1 MIESHF
7 LLPNASVYV
16 CLFVC
21 FNTLF
26 CASNILKDFF
36 FTNSLIYYAA
46 VGLVITFRNA
56 NKCLLELRVDL
67 LLTCPCVVISTDRPK
82 SLNALLSSLSDSVNR
97 SS

>member
-21 FNTLF
+21 YNTLF

-36 FTNSLIYYAA
+36 FFTSSLIYYAA
-46 VGLVITFRNA
+46 VGLVTFRNA
-56 NKCLLELRVDL
+56 NKCLLELRVTVDL
-67 LLTCPCVVISTDRPK
+67 PLCCNFHRQT
-82 SLNALLSSLSDSVNR
+82 
-97 SS
+97 